1 MASTPEAKVKKAVRQ
16 VLDGLG
22 AYYVM
27 PVTGGFGRQ
36 GAPDFLVCIKG
47 RFYGI
52 ECKAGKNKPTALQEL
67 NLKKIIESGGVALVI
82 REDDIRYL
90 PSLLTTGELN
100 EKEKAQFNKSVKS
113 VKELI
118 AVLDKENFWEW

>member
-1 MASTPEAKVKKAVRQ
+1 MAATPEAKVKKAVRQ

-27 PVTGGFGRQ
+27 PVTGGFGKQ

-52 ECKAGKNKPTALQEL
+52 ECKAGKNQPTALQEI
-67 NLKKIIESGGVALVI
+67 NLKQIIEAGGVALVI
-82 REDDIRYL
+82 REDDIKYL

-100 EKEKAQFNKSVKS
+100 EKENKQ
-113 VKELI
+113 
-118 AVLDKENFWEW
+118 

>member
-1 MASTPEAKVKKAVRQ
+1 MAATPESKVKKSVRQ

-27 PVTGGFGRQ
+27 PVTGGFGNQ

-47 RFYGI
+47 RFFGI
-52 ECKAGKNKPTALQEL
+52 ECKAGKGKTTMLQEL
-67 NLKKIIESGGVALVI
+67 NLKKIIEAGGVALVI
-82 REDDIRYL
+82 REDDIKYL

-100 EKEKAQFNKSVKS
+100 EKENSS
-113 VKELI
+113 KE
-118 AVLDKENFWEW
+118 